1 MDWRKRL
8 GVFFFL
14 VLLACVIVLV
24 VQVTPAVR
32 TYSVPDADEQKDDYS
47 ELLGYDYENHSGQY
61 KPLRAKPLLVD
72 ISGNVIRTDF
82 MY

>member
-8 GVFFFL
+8 GVLFFL
-14 VLLACVIVLV
+14 ILLACVIGLA

-32 TYSVPDADEQKDDYS
+32 TYTVPDREEEQKD
-47 ELLGYDYENHSGQY
+47 ELLGYAYENHSGQY
-61 KPLRAKPLLVD
+61 KPLRAKPLLMDV
-72 ISGNVIRTDF
+72 SGNVIRTDF